1 MWEKGLVGMSQLNAV
16 SCARRAT
23 CPNYPVA
30 QELSSLRTTLI
41 RALVIVLAGLLVY
54 WPALDGDWLWDDVL
68 YVTGNPLLHDPN
80 RVWKAWFVPGSF
92 MEYYPLEETVQWIQW
107 KLWGEVTFGY
117 HLTNVLLH
125 LINALLVWRLL
136 GKFGLRWAWLGGLI
150 FVLHPMNVE
159 SVAYIS
165 ELKNTLSLPFFLL
178 ALCAYFD
185 FEEHQRPRDYFLA
198 LALFLIAMLCKI
210 TMMTFPFVILLYAW
224 RKRGLLNRNDF
235 LHAAPFLMISLILG
249 ATTLW
254 AGQRFE
260 QLYPSHPAALPSG
273 DFLSR
278 LALIGQVI
286 SCYFIHTVWPIQPLP
301 MYPRWNTEPL
311 SLFSFVPWL
320 VWIAAIYALWRARAT
335 WGRYALLGLGFFV
348 LMLLPFSGAVIASYM
363 NFTWVMDH
371 FLYIPMIGLIGLTI
385 ASLEQIRAWLP
396 PRVRPVLV
404 AMLTV
409 VMFLL
414 ATRSQDYAAVWTDRA
429 SLWTYTLER
438 NPQAWLAHYNLANDL
453 RSRGRYD
460 EAIDHYRQ
468 AIALNPAYDW
478 AHNNLALALG
488 NFPDR
493 LPEAISEFRLALQL
507 RPNSAEAHN
516 NLATALLQLPDHE
529 PEAISEYQAA
539 LQARPD
545 FIEAKYNLSLLLAK
559 TGRVTEAKVLLQEI
573 MRQHPGFAPAQ
584 TTLDKLPSNQ
594 PSP

>member
-1 MWEKGLVGMSQLNAV
+1 
-16 SCARRAT
+16 
-23 CPNYPVA
+23 
-30 QELSSLRTTLI
+30 
-41 RALVIVLAGLLVY
+41 
-54 WPALDGDWLWDDVL
+54 
-68 YVTGNPLLHDPN
+68 
-80 RVWKAWFVPGSF
+80 
-92 MEYYPLEETVQWIQW
+92 MEYYPLEQTVQWIQW
-107 KLWGEVTFGY
+107 KLWGENTFGY

-125 LINALLVWRLL
+125 IINALLVWRLL
-136 GKFGLRWAWLGGLI
+136 SKFGLRWAWLGGLI

-178 ALCAYFD
+178 ALCFYLD
-185 FEEHQRPRDYFLA
+185 FETHHCRRDYLLS

-210 TMMTFPFVILLYAW
+210 TMMTFPFVILFYAW
-224 RKRGLLNRNDF
+224 WKRGHINRNDV
-235 LHAAPFLMISLILG
+235 LRAAPFLLISLILG

-254 AGQRFE
+254 AGWHFE
-260 QLYPSHPAALPSG
+260 QLYPFHPAALPSG
-273 DFLSR
+273 DCISR

-286 SCYFIHTVWPIQPLP
+286 SCYFIHAVWPIQPLP

-320 VWIAAIYALWRARAT
+320 VWLGAIFVLWRARAT
-335 WGRYALLGLGFFV
+335 WGRYALLGLGFFGI
-348 LMLLPFSGAVIASYM
+348 MLLPFSGVVIISYM

-371 FLYIPMIGLIGLTI
+371 FLYIPMLGLIGLAI

-404 AMLTV
+404 AVLTV

-414 ATRSQDYAAVWTDRA
+414 AMRSQDYAAVWTDRA

-460 EAIDHYRQ
+460 EAIAHYQ
-468 AIALNPAYDW
+468 QVITLNPAYDW
-478 AHNNLALALG
+478 AHNNLALTLG

-529 PEAISEYQAA
+529 LEAISEYQAA

-545 FIEAKYNLSLLLAK
+545 FIEAKYNLSLALAK
-559 TGRVTEAKVLLQEI
+559 TGRIAEARILLQEI
-573 MRQHPGFAPAQ
+573 TRQHPDFTPAQ
-584 TTLDKLPSNQ
+584 TTLEKMSTDQ
-594 PSP
+594 RSP